1 MRRAGRARSI
11 RSVPYC
17 SHPQCPVGSRSN
29 RFCDG
34 GRIWSVVLSLEALFG
49 HLPVKRGADLNQQ
62 EAKFTD
68 IYDRYY
74 GKIHAYCL
82 RRSDRDQVEDVVA
95 NVFLVAWRKI
105 DEIPTGAHALYWL
118 YRVAFRSVGRQW
130 RGSTRQRRLK
140 QKLDGLGRDM
150 PILPEDF
157 VVQDEETQIVLTAI
171 QGLRP
176 RDREALLLAEWEQLS
191 GPEVAEILE
200 ISHAAAKQRIH
211 RARRSLTQ
219 EYNRIATR
227 QKHVPAAQEG
237 GAWW

>member
-17 SHPQCPVGSRSN
+17 SHRQCPDSSGSN
-29 RFCDG
+29 RICDG
-34 GRIWSVVLSLEALFG
+34 CHTWSVVLSLEALFG
-49 HLPVKRGADLNQQ
+49 HLPVERGANLTPQ

-68 IYDRYY
+68 IYDRYH
-74 GKIHAYCL
+74 GKVHAYCL

-105 DEIPTGAHALYWL
+105 DEIPTGAQALYWL
-118 YRVAFRSVGRQW
+118 YRVAYRSIGRQW
-130 RGSTRQRRLK
+130 RGSARQRQLK
-140 QKLDGLGRDM
+140 KKLDGLGRHM
-150 PILPEDF
+150 PIPPEDF
-157 VVQDEETQIVLTAI
+157 VFQDEEAQIVLTAI

-191 GPEVAEILE
+191 GPEVAEILD
-200 ISHAAAKQRIH
+200 ISYAAAKQRIH

-219 EYNRIATR
+219 EYNRLATR

-237 GAWW
+237 GAWC